1 MKNDYKRY
9 QFSINVRTNH
19 DPRKAIF
26 EIVDQLKGIIPVLS
40 IDYKLIEERDTN
52 LEHHGGHNDSS
63 ELET

>member
-1 MKNDYKRY
+1 MKSDYKRY